1 MSDRPRLALH
11 EQRPDQGG
19 LVAAGANPPRAD
31 QTPEQIVS
39 DIEGTREQLAQTID
53 ALVDRTNPKNV
64 AARTLDSVKAAF
76 FAPDGSP
83 RMDQFA
89 KVGGA
94 VVGVIAVVVVLR
106 RVVGD

>member
-39 DIEGTREQLAQTID
+39 DIEGTREQLAQTI
-53 ALVDRTNPKNV
+53 
-64 AARTLDSVKAAF
+64 
-76 FAPDGSP
+76 
-83 RMDQFA
+83 
-89 KVGGA
+89 
-94 VVGVIAVVVVLR
+94 
-106 RVVGD
+106 